1 MDDPH
6 RQTIK
11 EVARALADRLTFYQ
25 EMGVDSWKQTTLPV
39 IAPSSLSPMP
49 ASTRPVSVH
58 ATSKPPMPAST
69 EDPISLHPASNPDAT
84 SALAAVRA
92 ELGDCRRCKL
102 CDGRTNIVFGV
113 GDPNAAL
120 MFVGEAP
127 GEDEDR
133 QGVPFIGRAGQLL
146 TKMIVAM
153 GLSRETVYIAN
164 IVKCRPPSNRNP
176 QPDEITT
183 CSPFLYQQIQ
193 AIRPKIICALGT
205 FSAQTLLGVQT
216 PISALRGHF
225 HPLPQFPDTI
235 RVMPTYHPAYLLRSP
250 GEKKKVWDDLQKIMA
265 ELHLTEPHNPPV
277 AD

>member
-1 MDDPH
+1 MDSPRH
-6 RQTIK
+6 RAVK
-11 EVARALADRLTFYQ
+11 EVARALADRLAFYQ
-25 EMGVDSWKQTTLPV
+25 EMGVDVWKKTPPPA
-39 IAPSSLSPMP
+39 IAPASIATPPSLSPVP
-49 ASTRPVSVH
+49 ASTPPVLSR
-58 ATSKPPMPAST
+58 
-69 EDPISLHPASNPDAT
+69 PASNLDAT
-84 SALAAVRA
+84 FSLAAVRA

-102 CDGRTNIVFGV
+102 CDGRMNIVFGV

-133 QGVPFIGRAGQLL
+133 QGIPFVGRAGQLL

-153 GLSRETVYIAN
+153 GRSRETVYIAN

-176 QPDEITT
+176 QPDEIAA
-183 CSPFLYQQIQ
+183 CRPFLYQQIE

-205 FSAQTLLGVQT
+205 FSAQTLLGVQA
-216 PISALRGHF
+216 PISALRGRF
-225 HPLPQFPDTI
+225 HPLPQFPETI

-250 GEKKKVWDDLQKIMA
+250 GEKKKVWDDLQKIMT
-265 ELHLTEPHNPPV
+265 ELSIPPH

>member
-1 MDDPH
+1 MDDPR
-6 RQTIK
+6 RQTVK
-11 EVARALADRLTFYQ
+11 EMARALADRLAFYR
-25 EMGVDSWKQTTLPV
+25 EMGVDCWKRTPLTAMVPPSLLP
-39 IAPSSLSPMP
+39 
-49 ASTRPVSVH
+49 TPV
-58 ATSKPPMPAST
+58 SKPPV
-69 EDPISLHPASNPDAT
+69 PISSHPASNLDAP

-113 GDPNAAL
+113 GAPNAVL

-133 QGVPFIGRAGQLL
+133 QGLPFVGRAGQLL
-146 TKMIVAM
+146 TRMIAAM
-153 GLSRETVYIAN
+153 GRSRETVYIAN
-164 IVKCRPPSNRNP
+164 IVKCRPPNNRNP
-176 QPDEITT
+176 QPDEIAA
-183 CSPFLYQQIQ
+183 CRPFLYRQIE

-216 PISALRGHF
+216 PISALRGQF

-250 GEKKKVWDDLQKIMA
+250 GEKKKVWGDLQKIVT
-265 ELHLTEPHNPPV
+265 ELV
-277 AD
+277 AVPS